1 MVGTAGTGPH
11 TTAFLRSSSRL
22 PLPLLGSAFEV
33 VARHQPGCRSPSVRT
48 PHGNEHREGKANA
61 QLESNLWL
69 DALLEVWDLALG
81 GLVPLLVHEV
91 LAHFFEDLCAHLWEA
106 DDAGRRLEEVGA
118 ERVGEEVGPEG
129 GRAREDKAV
138 ACAHAR

>member
-1 MVGTAGTGPH
+1 MTRSLKSGISPLVALYLSLYTRYSH
-11 TTAFLRSSSRL
+11 T
-22 PLPLLGSAFEV
+22 
-33 VARHQPGCRSPSVRT
+33 
-48 PHGNEHREGKANA
+48 
-61 QLESNLWL
+61 
-69 DALLEVWDLALG
+69 
-81 GLVPLLVHEV
+81 
-91 LAHFFEDLCAHLWEA
+91 FFEDLCAHLWEA